1 MLFGPGGCLEVLL
14 LMGSHCILKGLSLRV
29 RADRLH
35 SMARPQ
41 GLTVTDIAVVFFFR
55 VK

>member
-1 MLFGPGGCLEVLL
+1 
-14 LMGSHCILKGLSLRV
+14 MGSHCIWKGLSFRV

-35 SMARPQ
+35 STVRPQ
-41 GLTVTDIAVVFFFR
+41 GLTVTDIATVFFFR

>member
-1 MLFGPGGCLEVLL
+1 
-14 LMGSHCILKGLSLRV
+14 MGSHCILKGLSFRV

-41 GLTVTDIAVVFFFR
+41 GLTVTDMAALFFLR